1 MARYGI
7 GRVRDDRLFSD
18 LQILWC
24 VASIAHM
31 TSYTT
36 MKQIAQ
42 NIKKTDKEGLS
53 TKPYQQTADRIRM
66 LIESHGYEPGVRLP
80 AERELAELLKVSR
93 PTVREALIALEVI
106 GFIQIR
112 MGSGVYLSPHKRSAG
127 TTKKAAKVKADM
139 SPFQLLEARRL
150 VESEI
155 AALAA
160 ISRTSEQVREL
171 RAAIRDMESRAK
183 SGQDPLVADHR
194 FHLLV
199 SQSSGNL
206 VMANLVDQL
215 FTARLGVLFSRLST
229 YFDTGNSWKE
239 AIREHKAV
247 LKAIQAQ
254 DPDAAREAM
263 REHMDNAY
271 RRFSVSWDDAREK

>member
-1 MARYGI
+1 
-7 GRVRDDRLFSD
+7 
-18 LQILWC
+18 
-24 VASIAHM
+24 
-31 TSYTT
+31 
-36 MKQIAQ
+36 MKQIART
-42 NIKKTDKEGLS
+42 IKKTNNDGLS
-53 TKPYQQTADRIRM
+53 AKPYQQTADRIRT
-66 LIESHGYEPGVRLP
+66 LIESNGYEPGVRLP

-93 PTVREALIALEVI
+93 PTVREALIALEVV

-112 MGSGVYLSPHKRSAG
+112 MGSGVYLSPRKSSAS
-127 TTKKAAKVKADM
+127 TTKKAAKVKTDM

-155 AALAA
+155 TALAA
-160 ISRTSEQVREL
+160 ISRSPEQLSAL
-171 RAAIRDMESRAK
+171 RAAIKDMESRAK

-199 SQSSGNL
+199 SQASGNL

-215 FTARLGVLFSRLST
+215 FAARLGVLFSRLST
-229 YFDTGNSWKE
+229 YFDTGNSWNE
-239 AIREHKAV
+239 AIREHKAIF
-247 LKAIQAQ
+247 KAIQAQ

-271 RRFSVSWDDAREK
+271 RRFSVSWDDAREH